1 MNLFRAKKSETA
13 PLESYINQ
21 AWKGSHPIKPFGER
35 TSADAPT
42 PTLRRGCK
50 NRIIYYVGSFNPPH
64 LGHLALVDH
73 VFSNTKAPLRHPGS
87 AEESDDSLNAV
98 ALVVIPHG
106 EYWIARK
113 SHRAARER
121 EQAKYPR
128 GRGKGKGKGKSAKK
142 PFWSTDGDDD
152 DDEELHLDLEQRL
165 QLVRGGVPED
175 LVQSGVWVFPAD
187 AGQWYQGVQPR
198 LRDACR
204 DDGFEVE
211 FVELLGPDY
220 VKREWPQCSGMHGVV
235 TSNVCRAADFVTG
248 KRPPGSE
255 IGSNLLTLN
264 GFSDWA
270 LVRSGDQPN
279 VDAEGGAQITQ
290 DQENQEEQTE
300 DKDKSNV
307 WVCQGGANLAYRIWF
322 VECEEP
328 RLDPGMSS
336 TGLRRLIHDVDLEVL
351 EEVIQDTAMSPAKLV
366 EFVRDI
372 EKEAK

>member
-35 TSADAPT
+35 ASTDAPV
-42 PTLRRGCK
+42 PTLRKGCK

-73 VFSNTKAPLRHPGS
+73 VFSNTKAPPRHPGPAGGS
-87 AEESDDSLNAV
+87 DDDSLNAV

-113 SHRAARER
+113 AHRAARER

-142 PFWSTDGDDD
+142 TFWSADEDEEE
-152 DDEELHLDLEQRL
+152 EELHLDLEQRL
-165 QLVRGGVPED
+165 QLVRGGIPED
-175 LVQSGVWVFPAD
+175 LVRSGVWVFPAD

-204 DDGFEVE
+204 ADGFEVE

-220 VKREWPQCSGMHGVV
+220 VKRDWPQCSGMNGVV

-248 KRPPGSE
+248 KRPAGSE
-255 IGSNLLTLN
+255 VGSNLLTLN

-270 LVRSGDQPN
+270 LVKSGDKPN
-279 VDAEGGAQITQ
+279 ANAEEEAQNTQ
-290 DQENQEEQTE
+290 DEENQEGQPE
-300 DKDKSNV
+300 DKNSSNL

-351 EEVIQDTAMSPAKLV
+351 EEVVQNIAMRPAKLV

-372 EKEAK
+372 TKEAK